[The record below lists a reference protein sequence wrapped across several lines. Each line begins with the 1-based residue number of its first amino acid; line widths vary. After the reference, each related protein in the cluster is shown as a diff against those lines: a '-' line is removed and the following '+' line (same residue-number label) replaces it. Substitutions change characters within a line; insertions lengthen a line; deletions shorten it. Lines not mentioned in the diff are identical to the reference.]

1 MIQTIK
7 EYVTIIAMII
17 PAFIITWYSSNLLD
31 EQYTENRLLR
41 EQLWDCQQ
49 QQKTFLPFYIF

>member
-31 EQYTENRLLR
+31 EQYTENRL
-41 EQLWDCQQ
+41 
-49 QQKTFLPFYIF
+49 